1 MAVVIQKKRP
11 CGKESAY
18 CWSLGGF
25 AGLGIG
31 SSFHYRKRP
40 DNRFFLLNLTHTTIE
55 ESSKNDFP

>member
-31 SSFHYRKRP
+31 SPIHYRKRP
-40 DNRFFLLNLTHTTIE
+40 DNRFFC
-55 ESSKNDFP
+55 